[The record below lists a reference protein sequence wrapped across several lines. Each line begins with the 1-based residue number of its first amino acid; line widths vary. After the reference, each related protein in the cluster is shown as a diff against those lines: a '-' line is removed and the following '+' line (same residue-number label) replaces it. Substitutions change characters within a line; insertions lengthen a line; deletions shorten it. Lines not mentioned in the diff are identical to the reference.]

1 MNILVVL
8 SNRRTADPLADV
20 VVTGGTSLSPS
31 KSAVKVTIICD
42 GAGSLSSSL
51 HEINTDNMVKITK
64 NLIERFITK
73 YFKG

>member
-1 MNILVVL
+1 VVL

-42 GAGSLSSSL
+42 GGAGSLSSSL
-51 HEINTDNMVKITK
+51 HEINADNMVRITK